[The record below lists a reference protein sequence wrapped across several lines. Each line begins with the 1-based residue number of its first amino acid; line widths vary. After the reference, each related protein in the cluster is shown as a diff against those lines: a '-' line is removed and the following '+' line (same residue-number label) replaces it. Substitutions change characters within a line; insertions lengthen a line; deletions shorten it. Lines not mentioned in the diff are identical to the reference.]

1 MGPTEKKVY
10 VKGMSPSENAEK
22 IAKAMKENH
31 EAGKRMPKVFEDGE
45 GLEEVLGD
53 DSVMG
58 D

>member
-1 MGPTEKKVY
+1 MASEKRTY

-31 EAGKRMPKVFEDGE
+31 EAAKRMPKVFEDGE
-45 GLEEVLGD
+45 GLEEVLDNDG
-53 DSVMG
+53 VMG